1 MQLVYIRE
9 LVLKRASP
17 LFLNGPA
24 SATVFEPQSR
34 RAGEQRIELVAD
46 GDR

>member
-1 MQLVYIRE
+1 
-9 LVLKRASP
+9 LKRASP

-24 SATVFEPQSR
+24 SATVSNLSL
-34 RAGEQRIELVAD
+34 AALASGVIELVAD